1 MHMNILRDVQY
12 PRTLRQ
18 NAGNCIRSR
27 SIHART
33 LKMGPSTQECVKMG
47 PSMHA
52 GPATGA
58 FGGAPYEA
66 TILVRGVPQLA
77 WGRMRPPQL
86 GPLVELPLGP
96 RTV

>member
-1 MHMNILRDVQY
+1 MQVNIMRDVQF
-12 PRTLRQ
+12 PRTLRL

-58 FGGAPYEA
+58 FGGAPYGG
-66 TILVRGVPQLA
+66 TKRVRGVPK
-77 WGRMRPPQL
+77 WTRVRMRALPL

-96 RTV
+96 RNV